1 MNPPS
6 VVLTVRSLHD
16 PDSDPRRKLH
26 QRAMNCTNGL
36 KMQAFALSPS
46 VNLSAKPYFA
56 TASVIIGLIFFF
68 IDRTPESAGLGQQAL
83 LMFSWQIHVGFAIA
97 LLVFLQQQLPSIP
110 DVSLTPW
117 LQVVVGGILTAALLA
132 PVSIML
138 DAWLGDP
145 ETLTFYQWLDEW
157 VAIAPSLTITWLA
170 LNLPFLLGFELVKAS
185 ESEPNAVHFESRLQE
200 VDAFKPD
207 YDQREQNLTENIS
220 SAPLKDTNFQTKQSL
235 DASVSS
241 DSAAVE
247 QMTPQTA
254 AARGNEQTCPNTGF
268 WNLIPEELGS
278 NILLVQSELH
288 YLSVTTDLGKTLILH
303 SLKNALPYL
312 EELDGIQT
320 HRSVWVAR
328 CAIKSIKKVGR
339 QGRADL
345 LNGESVP
352 VSRNRVSTVM
362 GWFLQS
368 RA

>member
-1 MNPPS
+1 
-6 VVLTVRSLHD
+6 
-16 PDSDPRRKLH
+16 
-26 QRAMNCTNGL
+26 
-36 KMQAFALSPS
+36 
-46 VNLSAKPYFA
+46 
-56 TASVIIGLIFFF
+56 
-68 IDRTPESAGLGQQAL
+68 
-83 LMFSWQIHVGFAIA
+83 
-97 LLVFLQQQLPSIP
+97 
-110 DVSLTPW
+110 
-117 LQVVVGGILTAALLA
+117 
-132 PVSIML
+132 ML

-362 GWFLQS
+362 DWFLQS